1 MRKKELEELEKI
13 NEDRKL
19 NSEIKDIILKK
30 VINNFLISFNIMLLY
45 IALIIASRILS
56 KETTILIYKISSGV
70 LLVFTL
76 FVFELAYKKNNDE
89 LAVHGIEMMFFAII
103 TLLTPFIFIEKARI
117 TSLIVGCYFT
127 GYYILKNIVV
137 FYKEK
142 NKYLIDKSDI
152 PQIIKKESQDE
163 LAQEEKLKRQ
173 KEPPKRKRG
182 RPRKDG

>member
-1 MRKKELEELEKI
+1 MILNDFIEKAKEIHGNKYDYSKVEYKNLRTKVCIICPKHGEFWQIPYSHLKGFGCSKCGHEKT
-13 NEDRKL
+13 N
-19 NSEIKDIILKK
+19 NSK
-30 VINNFLISFNIMLLY
+30 VSN
-45 IALIIASRILS
+45 
-56 KETTILIYKISSGV
+56 T
-70 LLVFTL
+70 
-76 FVFELAYKKNNDE
+76 
-89 LAVHGIEMMFFAII
+89 
-103 TLLTPFIFIEKARI
+103 FIFIEKARI

-173 KEPPKRKRG
+173 KEPPERKRG